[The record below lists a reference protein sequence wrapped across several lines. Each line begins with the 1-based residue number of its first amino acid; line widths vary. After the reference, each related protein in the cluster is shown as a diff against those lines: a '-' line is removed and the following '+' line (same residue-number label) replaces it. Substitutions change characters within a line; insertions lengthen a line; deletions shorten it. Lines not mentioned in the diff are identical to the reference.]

1 MIEFKNATKRYGSRL
16 VLDQLNLSVAGG
28 EWLWITGASGAG
40 KTTLIHSLIGAVE
53 LTEGEIWVDRY
64 NITRFNRKALQEYRR
79 HIGIV
84 FQDYKLLPKKTVY
97 ENVAFAMEVC
107 GYSEAQIQKR
117 VIEVLETVGLAEARH
132 HFPAML
138 SGGEKQRVAIARA
151 LIHEPRL
158 LIADEPTGN
167 LDPKSSA
174 EIVDLF
180 QKLNIQGVTVLFA
193 THNYNLL
200 QQVSARRIRIE
211 AGKVAES

>member
-40 KTTLIHSLIGAVE
+40 KTTLIHSLIGAVG
-53 LTEGEIWVDRY
+53 LTDGEIWVDRY
-64 NITRFNRKALQEYRR
+64 NVTRFNRKALQEYRR

-84 FQDYKLLPKKTVY
+84 FQDYKLLSKKTVY

-107 GYSEAQIQKR
+107 GYSESQIQKR
-117 VIEVLETVGLAEARH
+117 VPEVLETVGLAEARH

-211 AGKVAES
+211 NGKVAES

>member
-28 EWLWITGASGAG
+28 EWLWITGVSGAG
-40 KTTLIHSLIGAVE
+40 KTTLIHSLIGAVA

-107 GYSEAQIQKR
+107 GYSESQIQKR
-117 VIEVLETVGLAEARH
+117 VPEVLETVGLAEARH

-138 SGGEKQRVAIARA
+138 SGGEKQRTAIARA

-167 LDPKSSA
+167 LDPKSSG

-180 QKLNIQGVTVLFA
+180 QKLNIQGVTILFA

-211 AGKVAES
+211 NGKVAES

>member
-28 EWLWITGASGAG
+28 EWLWITGVSGAG

-64 NITRFNRKALQEYRR
+64 NITRFNPKALQEYRR

-107 GYSEAQIQKR
+107 GYSESQIQKR
-117 VIEVLETVGLAEARH
+117 VPEVLETVGLAEARH

-138 SGGEKQRVAIARA
+138 SGGEKQRTAIARA

-167 LDPKSSA
+167 LDPKSSG

-211 AGKVAES
+211 NGKVAES

>member
-84 FQDYKLLPKKTVY
+84 FQDYKLLQKKTVY

-117 VIEVLETVGLAEARH
+117 VPEVLETVGLAEALR

-211 AGKVAES
+211 NGKVAES